1 MAKLHVG
8 QFKAGPKLEEYIG
21 MNLEQAINKIREY
34 CHCVPTSDSIGL
46 NGYRKITL
54 MAQHGRRFEIVCE
67 TNQAKEVLNK
77 KVEPSKAIWRVID
90 IFEYEES
97 PKNGIWY

>member
-1 MAKLHVG
+1 
-8 QFKAGPKLEEYIG
+8 
-21 MNLEQAINKIREY
+21 
-34 CHCVPTSDSIGL
+34 
-46 NGYRKITL
+46 
-54 MAQHGRRFEIVCE
+54 MAQLGRRFEIVCE

>member
-1 MAKLHVG
+1 MPFHPS
-8 QFKAGPKLEEYIG
+8 QYKAEPKLEEYIG
-21 MNLEQAINKIREY
+21 KNVEQAINKIREY

-54 MAQHGRRFEIVCE
+54 MAQLGRRFEIVCE

>member
-1 MAKLHVG
+1 
-8 QFKAGPKLEEYIG
+8 
-21 MNLEQAINKIREY
+21 
-34 CHCVPTSDSIGL
+34 
-46 NGYRKITL
+46 
-54 MAQHGRRFEIVCE
+54 MAQLGRRFEIVCE
-67 TNQAKEVLNK
+67 TNQTKEVLNK

>member
-1 MAKLHVG
+1 MLHPS
-8 QFKAGPKLEEYIG
+8 QFKAEPKLEEYIG

-54 MAQHGRRFEIVCE
+54 MAHFGRRFEIVCE

-77 KVEPSKAIWRVID
+77 EVEPSKAIWRVID

>member
-8 QFKAGPKLEEYIG
+8 QFKAEPKLEEYIG

-46 NGYRKITL
+46 NGYRKIAL
-54 MAQHGRRFEIVCE
+54 MKLGRRFEIVCE
-67 TNQAKEVLNK
+67 TNQAKDVLDK
-77 KVEPSKAIWRVID
+77 KVEALKAVWRVID